1 MDGYRQGLDNNEN
14 KIKNANKMDGW
25 MARHGDGCRYA
36 PENNEY
42 KIKNNIDG
50 WMARHGDGCRYAPD
64 NNEYKIKNDINGW
77 MDGPPWRRIPAG
89 A

>member
-1 MDGYRQGLDNNEN
+1 MNGWMTHHGDGYRRGLYNNKY

-25 MARHGDGCRYA
+25 MGRHGDGCRYA
-36 PENNEY
+36 TDTNEY
-42 KIKNNIDG
+42 KV
-50 WMARHGDGCRYAPD
+50 
-64 NNEYKIKNDINGW
+64 KNDINGW